1 MRLLLDASVGRR
13 ALAALCAAGHDAVR
27 VGADDPDPGDEA
39 LLARAVREGRVL
51 LTADKDFGELIFLR
65 GLVSPGI
72 VRLVDHPLLRQP
84 AAILAA
90 LSTYSD
96 ALAQRARL
104 VVEPA
109 RVRIRVPDAAPGSL
123 PGRRQDA

>member
-39 LLARAVREGRVL
+39 LLARAVREARVL
-51 LTADKDFGELIFLR
+51 LTTDKDFGELIFLR
-65 GLVSPGI
+65 GLVSPGV
-72 VRLVDHPLLRQP
+72 VRLVDHPLSRQP

-90 LSTYSD
+90 LGTYGD
-96 ALAQRARL
+96 ALAQHALL
-104 VVEPA
+104 VIEPA
-109 RVRIRVPDAAPGSL
+109 RVRIRVPGPSPGGP
-123 PGRRQDA
+123 PGRR